1 MGFEGGPRAKC
12 ASSLANAETISLAVA
27 AASAGHKKGV
37 KGTKAHRQCKRHHQ
51 TVGLTRRI
59 VNAAERQ
66 NLRHFAVQ
74 RNADAHTRG
83 RRSCFLNLARSL
95 RQARRIDGVRTGPA
109 TSAGDPTRAAQ
120 RRRFLLRCA
129 PLTHC
134 TTCYTSSVILGLG
147 VSPMRRRKFIALL
160 GSGVAGW
167 PLAARA
173 QQGERMRRI
182 GMLTSLA
189 ADDPQ
194 MSARDAAFWQA
205 LQELGWTVGR
215 NLRVEQRWGAG
226 DPERMRKHAAELAAL
241 APDVILV
248 TGGATEWLL
257 KATRTI
263 PVVFVAIADPVAAGF
278 VESLARPGGNA
289 TGFST

>member
-1 MGFEGGPRAKC
+1 RC
-12 ASSLANAETISLAVA
+12 SA
-27 AASAGHKKGV
+27 A
-37 KGTKAHRQCKRHHQ
+37 R
-51 TVGLTRRI
+51 
-59 VNAAERQ
+59 
-66 NLRHFAVQ
+66 
-74 RNADAHTRG
+74 
-83 RRSCFLNLARSL
+83 
-95 RQARRIDGVRTGPA
+95 
-109 TSAGDPTRAAQ
+109 
-120 RRRFLLRCA
+120 
-129 PLTHC
+129 
-134 TTCYTSSVILGLG
+134 
-147 VSPMRRRKFIALL
+147 
-160 GSGVAGW
+160 
-167 PLAARA
+167 PLAAGA

-205 LQELGWTVGR
+205 LQKVGWAVGR
-215 NLRVEQRWGAG
+215 NPPVEQRWGAG
-226 DPERMRKHAAELAAL
+226 GPGRLGKDAAEVAAL

-289 TGFST
+289 TGFTTQEYSLSVKHLELLKEIAPDVTRIGVLRDAN

>member
-95 RQARRIDGVRTGPA
+95 RQARSIDGMRTGPA
-109 TSAGDPTRAAQ
+109 TSAGDPARAAQ

-147 VSPMRRRKFIALL
+147 VSPMRRREPITLL
-160 GSGVAGW
+160 GG
-167 PLAARA
+167 AAASRA
-173 QQGERMRRI
+173 QG
-182 GMLTSLA
+182 A
-189 ADDPQ
+189 A
-194 MSARDAAFWQA
+194 MTRNEDAEAVKQ
-205 LQELGWTVGR
+205 L
-215 NLRVEQRWGAG
+215 EQ
-226 DPERMRKHAAELAAL
+226 
-241 APDVILV
+241 
-248 TGGATEWLL
+248 LL
-257 KATRTI
+257 KPR
-263 PVVFVAIADPVAAGF
+263 G
-278 VESLARPGGNA
+278 
-289 TGFST
+289 